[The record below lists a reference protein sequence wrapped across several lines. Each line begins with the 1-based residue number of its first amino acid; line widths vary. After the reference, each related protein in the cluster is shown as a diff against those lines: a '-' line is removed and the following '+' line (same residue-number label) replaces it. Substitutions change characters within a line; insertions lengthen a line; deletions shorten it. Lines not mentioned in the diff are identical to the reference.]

1 MIWIFFILFIFKIRE
16 SCFNLFSTFFCRSLT
31 RILSNLL
38 DERLDIIWKDL
49 ESQLLTSTVRRF
61 MKVAEDLGIAM
72 ANVLAEKERNQKEW
86 EEGVEFV
93 TTNIC
98 KYIQ

>member
-1 MIWIFFILFIFKIRE
+1 MTIKTIYDSI
-16 SCFNLFSTFFCRSLT
+16 FNLFSTFFSRSLT

-86 EEGVEFV
+86 EDGVEFV

>member
-1 MIWIFFILFIFKIRE
+1 
-16 SCFNLFSTFFCRSLT
+16 
-31 RILSNLL
+31 
-38 DERLDIIWKDL
+38 
-49 ESQLLTSTVRRF
+49 

-72 ANVLAEKERNQKEW
+72 ANVLAEKERNQKEL

-98 KYIQ
+98 KYYSNNVFSRSIYF